1 MSKAN
6 FLLSKVNKQN
16 FLLMLV
22 DKLTKAGI
30 MESHACG
37 DDDFL
42 IVQTTLKAALVRILI
57 SLFFHCTTLQ
67 IKNSLVHKETK
78 PEPTISRSLEHRSCN
93 ANFGWNMPWHPR
105 DSCFSGCDTTSRIH
119 SVGKSMFYKSIKK
132 LINFRNWQPFFGFFC
147 EQGPYNRCRQKT

>member
-42 IVQTTLKAALVRILI
+42 IVQTKLKAALVRILT

-67 IKNSLVHKETK
+67 IKNS
-78 PEPTISRSLEHRSCN
+78 
-93 ANFGWNMPWHPR
+93 
-105 DSCFSGCDTTSRIH
+105 
-119 SVGKSMFYKSIKK
+119 
-132 LINFRNWQPFFGFFC
+132 
-147 EQGPYNRCRQKT
+147 

>member
-37 DDDFL
+37 DDFL
-42 IVQTTLKAALVRILI
+42 IVQTTLKAALVRILT

-67 IKNSLVHKETK
+67 IKNSLVHK
-78 PEPTISRSLEHRSCN
+78 
-93 ANFGWNMPWHPR
+93 
-105 DSCFSGCDTTSRIH
+105 
-119 SVGKSMFYKSIKK
+119 
-132 LINFRNWQPFFGFFC
+132 
-147 EQGPYNRCRQKT
+147 